1 MSLPQTFRAC
11 LKRFYTVIIISSVCV
26 YSYAQAPYDVTIEH
40 AKQAGMS
47 TAKLHQISPAVKK
60 LIDAQKLAGA
70 VVVVANKG
78 KVVYRGS
85 FGWADVEGQQP
96 MRMDTVVRIYS
107 MTKPITSIAVLMLH
121 ERGLLDIDA
130 PVSAYIPE
138 FENLKVY
145 SGENDNKDL
154 ILQDMQ
160 RQVTITDLLRHT
172 SGLTYACLDQ
182 SPVGEMYAE
191 KGIANAKDLRGLI
204 AKLKGIPLVS
214 QPGEKFTYG
223 VSTDVLGFLIEKVS
237 GMPLKDFLQKEIFT
251 PLRMTETGF
260 RVPESANARFAKVYD
275 WEGEGIVASSD
286 PRIVGDFH
294 ALPTMFSGGGGL
306 ISTADDY
313 LNFCLMLLNK
323 GKFDGTRIV
332 AGKTIREMTKNQL
345 PESAYP
351 ISLLGKQDGVGF
363 GLGVSVVTEITDFCN
378 TARVGEF
385 GWDGIASTH
394 FWISPKDDLIV
405 IALSQNWPFS
415 HQLRDV
421 LRPIVYGALSPE

>member
-96 MRMDTVVRIYS
+96 MRMDTVFRIYS

-172 SGLTYACLDQ
+172 SGLTL
-182 SPVGEMYAE
+182 S
-191 KGIANAKDLRGLI
+191 LI
-204 AKLKGIPLVS
+204 HI
-214 QPGEKFTYG
+214 
-223 VSTDVLGFLIEKVS
+223 
-237 GMPLKDFLQKEIFT
+237 
-251 PLRMTETGF
+251 
-260 RVPESANARFAKVYD
+260 
-275 WEGEGIVASSD
+275 
-286 PRIVGDFH
+286 
-294 ALPTMFSGGGGL
+294 
-306 ISTADDY
+306 
-313 LNFCLMLLNK
+313 
-323 GKFDGTRIV
+323 
-332 AGKTIREMTKNQL
+332 
-345 PESAYP
+345 
-351 ISLLGKQDGVGF
+351 
-363 GLGVSVVTEITDFCN
+363 
-378 TARVGEF
+378 
-385 GWDGIASTH
+385 
-394 FWISPKDDLIV
+394 
-405 IALSQNWPFS
+405 
-415 HQLRDV
+415 
-421 LRPIVYGALSPE
+421 

>member
-96 MRMDTVVRIYS
+96 MRMDTVFRIYS

-172 SGLTYACLDQ
+172 SGVTYDFLDQ

-260 RVPESANARFAKVYD
+260 RVPEAANARFAKVYD

-313 LNFCLMLLNK
+313 LNFCL
-323 GKFDGTRIV
+323 IV
-332 AGKTIREMTKNQL
+332 
-345 PESAYP
+345 
-351 ISLLGKQDGVGF
+351 
-363 GLGVSVVTEITDFCN
+363 EIFCY
-378 TARVGEF
+378 
-385 GWDGIASTH
+385 
-394 FWISPKDDLIV
+394 
-405 IALSQNWPFS
+405 FS
-415 HQLRDV
+415 
-421 LRPIVYGALSPE
+421 

>member
-1 MSLPQTFRAC
+1 M
-11 LKRFYTVIIISSVCV
+11 
-26 YSYAQAPYDVTIEH
+26 
-40 AKQAGMS
+40 
-47 TAKLHQISPAVKK
+47 
-60 LIDAQKLAGA
+60 
-70 VVVVANKG
+70 
-78 KVVYRGS
+78 
-85 FGWADVEGQQP
+85 
-96 MRMDTVVRIYS
+96 
-107 MTKPITSIAVLMLH
+107 
-121 ERGLLDIDA
+121 
-130 PVSAYIPE
+130 
-138 FENLKVY
+138 
-145 SGENDNKDL
+145 
-154 ILQDMQ
+154 
-160 RQVTITDLLRHT
+160 
-172 SGLTYACLDQ
+172 
-182 SPVGEMYAE
+182 
-191 KGIANAKDLRGLI
+191 
-204 AKLKGIPLVS
+204 
-214 QPGEKFTYG
+214 
-223 VSTDVLGFLIEKVS
+223 
-237 GMPLKDFLQKEIFT
+237 
-251 PLRMTETGF
+251 
-260 RVPESANARFAKVYD
+260 
-275 WEGEGIVASSD
+275 ASSD